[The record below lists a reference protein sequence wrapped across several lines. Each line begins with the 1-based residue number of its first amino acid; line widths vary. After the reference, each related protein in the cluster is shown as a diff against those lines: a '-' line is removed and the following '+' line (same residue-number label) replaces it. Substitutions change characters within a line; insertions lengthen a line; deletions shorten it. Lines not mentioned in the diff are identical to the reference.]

1 MIKETS
7 NQLKARARGTL
18 LGHYGL
24 PIGASVLTTA
34 AIMALEGLI
43 SLVVPKNTTGILISY
58 LTMLIAAI
66 FSTLLQTG
74 YEYLLLNM
82 ARGKQAQLSDLIY
95 PFQTMPDHV
104 ILLAVRLFLLTLACM
119 LPFFGGIV
127 IFALFYHFLVSRIIM
142 VLLLLVSLFL
152 ILKLTLD
159 YSQIFLLYLDNP
171 YLSCKEIMQQS
182 KELMKGN
189 RIRYFYLLISFF
201 GISLLGVVSLGIGF
215 LWIVPY
221 MSMTEVEFYRDL
233 IHEHSSDG
241 NQEF

>member
-24 PIGASVLTTA
+24 PIGASILTTA
-34 AIMALEGLI
+34 AIMTLEGLI
-43 SLVVPKNTTGILISY
+43 SLVVPKNTAGVLISY

-74 YEYLLLNM
+74 YQYLLLNM
-82 ARGKQAQLSDLIY
+82 ARGKKAGLKDLIY

-119 LPFFGGIV
+119 LPFLGGLI
-127 IFALFYHFLVSRIIM
+127 IFALFYQLLISRIIM
-142 VLLLLVSLFL
+142 VLLLIVSFFL
-152 ILKLTLD
+152 ILRMTLD

-171 YLSCKEIMQQS
+171 YLSCREIMHQS
-182 KELMKGN
+182 KKLMKGN
-189 RIRYFYLLISFF
+189 RIRYFYLLVSFV
-201 GISLLGVVSLGIGF
+201 GIALLGVVSLGIGF
-215 LWIVPY
+215 LWITPY

-233 IHEHSSDG
+233 INEHS
-241 NQEF
+241 QEF

>member
-24 PIGASVLTTA
+24 PIGASILTTA
-34 AIMALEGLI
+34 AIMTLEGLI
-43 SLVVPKNTTGILISY
+43 SLVVPKNTAGILISY

-74 YEYLLLNM
+74 YQYLLLNM
-82 ARGKQAQLSDLIY
+82 ARGKKAELKDLIY

-119 LPFFGGIV
+119 LPFLGGLI
-127 IFALFYHFLVSRIIM
+127 IFSLFYQLLISRIIM
-142 VLLLLVSLFL
+142 VLLLIVSFFL
-152 ILKLTLD
+152 ILRMTLD

-171 YLSCKEIMQQS
+171 YLSCREIMHQS
-182 KELMKGN
+182 KNLMKGN
-189 RIRYFYLLISFF
+189 RIRYFYLLVSFV
-201 GISLLGVVSLGIGF
+201 GIALLGVVSLGIGF
-215 LWIVPY
+215 LWITPY

-233 IHEHSSDG
+233 INEHS
-241 NQEF
+241 QEF

>member
-24 PIGASVLTTA
+24 PIGASILTTA
-34 AIMALEGLI
+34 AIMTLEGLI
-43 SLVVPKNTTGILISY
+43 SLVVPKNTAGVLISY

-74 YEYLLLNM
+74 YQYLLLNM
-82 ARGKQAQLSDLIY
+82 ARGKKAGLKDLIY

-119 LPFFGGIV
+119 LPI
-127 IFALFYHFLVSRIIM
+127 SRIIM
-142 VLLLLVSLFL
+142 VLLLIVSFFL
-152 ILKLTLD
+152 ILRMTLD

-171 YLSCKEIMQQS
+171 YLSCREIMHQS
-182 KELMKGN
+182 KNLMKGN
-189 RIRYFYLLISFF
+189 RIRYFYLLVSFV
-201 GISLLGVVSLGIGF
+201 GIALLGVVSLGIGF
-215 LWIVPY
+215 LWITPY

-233 IHEHSSDG
+233 INEHS
-241 NQEF
+241 QEF

>member
-18 LGHYGL
+18 LGHYSL
-24 PIGASVLTTA
+24 PVGAAILTTA
-34 AIMALEGLI
+34 AILVLEGLI
-43 SLVVPKNTTGILISY
+43 TLVVPKNTTGIVISY

-82 ARGKQAQLSDLIY
+82 ARGKQAQLKDLIY

-104 ILLAVRLFLLTLACM
+104 ILLTIRLFLLSLACM
-119 LPFFGGIV
+119 LPFFGCL
-127 IFALFYHFLVSRIIM
+127 IFFVLFYQVLLSRIFLV
-142 VLLLLVSLFL
+142 VLLLVSLFL
-152 ILKLTLD
+152 LLKLTFD

-171 YLSCKEIMQQS
+171 YLSCREIMHQS
-182 KELMKGN
+182 KNLMKGN
-189 RIRYFYLLISFF
+189 RIRYFYLLVSFV
-201 GISLLGVVSLGIGF
+201 GIALLGVVSLGIGF
-215 LWIVPY
+215 LWITPY

-233 IHEHSSDG
+233 INEHS
-241 NQEF
+241 QEF